1 MSDITVSTICIASL
15 LFFLLILF
23 ARNTRVRSSRKR
35 PAARIERVQRG
46 TRVRGPAH
54 AITLVYSRSRLV
66 LRPPSGTSGALFQ
79 R

>member
-1 MSDITVSTICIASL
+1 MSGITMLTICIAAL

-23 ARNTRVRSSRKR
+23 ARNSGVQSSRKR
-35 PAARIERVQRG
+35 VAARIERVQRG
-46 TRVRGPAH
+46 TRVRAPAR

-66 LRPPSGTSGALFQ
+66 FRPPSGASGARFQ